1 MTLGQAIEQA
11 VQTNPKILARV
22 GDKKVEQTRLRQAT
36 GRYLPTVDISLDAG
50 QQKIDQPNGLVASRN
65 NKWNVNR
72 QATAQV
78 GLVLFEGF
86 DRANHVYGQIAR
98 LNASALR
105 ILEESEQVA
114 LQTTEAYLDLLRH
127 RRILAIVNQNI
138 ATHQRYLAKIERAY
152 NGGSAIRGDVVQAR
166 ERLRSAES
174 VVGEVEQALGTV
186 EAKFI
191 NLTGQ
196 KPEKLDAVRYPS
208 GMPKNIA
215 AAMEKAHSDNP
226 SCQAVEKD
234 IDALG
239 YDRKRAG
246 SSFLP
251 TVSLVGRA
259 SYGEDVNAVPGRRHE
274 EYAGVQLSWNIFNG
288 GITKARE
295 DEQIE
300 RQSNRKI
307 YLEQLLRD
315 IDQSIRTAWV
325 TMSSNDKRLTALKR
339 QIEEGQALVAAYE
352 REFDAG
358 QRSYLDLLS
367 ADGSLTNL
375 RMELASTETIAL
387 FARYQVLASMGGLLE
402 HFHIAPVAETGL
414 MERPRSAAGF
424 ALSNGFVI
432 KPLGQ
437 K

>member
-1 MTLGQAIEQA
+1 M
-11 VQTNPKILARV
+11 
-22 GDKKVEQTRLRQAT
+22 
-36 GRYLPTVDISLDAG
+36 
-50 QQKIDQPNGLVASRN
+50 
-65 NKWNVNR
+65 
-72 QATAQV
+72 
-78 GLVLFEGF
+78 
-86 DRANHVYGQIAR
+86 
-98 LNASALR
+98 R

-288 GITKARE
+288 GNTKARE

-339 QIEEGQALVAAYE
+339 QIEEGQALAAAYE